1 MAVFR
6 QIAVTLLLIAAAG
19 CAWLYLSP
27 APGRF
32 LLADDRFPSALRPL
46 VSALSSADD
55 EPKVGATQTRPGAG
69 RQAPLVAVAEVQPL
83 VTRDRL
89 RAIGSGEALRTV
101 AVRPDVTGIIKSLSF
116 RSGDAVEAGAVLAE
130 LQDDAE
136 RIAVDRARIAVATAE
151 DQLRRYETLST
162 TGASI
167 TSVQLEE
174 VRRARDAA
182 ALDLQA
188 AEVALAK
195 RSIRAPIG
203 GHVGL
208 LNLEVG
214 ALVDGSTLIATVDDR
229 SKLRILFDAPEAFAS
244 QLAVGHPVSAV
255 PATRSGD
262 TYQGVI
268 TALDSRLDQASRT
281 LRAEA
286 TIDNEGD
293 RLRPGLSFSIE
304 IGFEGQ
310 SYLAV
315 NPLAVQ
321 WERTGP
327 FVWVV
332 ANEKT
337 TKAPIAIIERNV
349 DTVLV
354 ASDTLKA
361 GDMVVT
367 EGVQLLREGGT
378 VRIRPTT
385 GIDTLPSNQ
394 DPPTAETP
402 APGRQAD
409 AGAAIAAP
417 GGASAR

>member
-1 MAVFR
+1 MAVLR
-6 QIAVTLLLIAAAG
+6 QIVVTLVLVAAAG

-32 LLADDRFPSALRPL
+32 LLADDRLPEALRPL
-46 VSALSSADD
+46 VSALTPADD
-55 EPKVGATQTRPGAG
+55 EPKVGATQGGRAG
-69 RQAPLVAVAEVQPL
+69 RQAPLVAVAKTEPMI
-83 VTRDRL
+83 TRDRL

-101 AVRPDVTGIIKSLSF
+101 AVRPDASGIIKSLPL
-116 RSGDAVEAGAVLAE
+116 RSGDAVEAGATLAE

-136 RIAVDRARIAVATAE
+136 RIAVDRARIALATAE
-151 DQLRRYETLST
+151 DQLARYETLST

-188 AEVALAK
+188 AEVALDK
-195 RSIRAPIG
+195 RRITAPIAG
-203 GHVGL
+203 YVGL
-208 LNLEVG
+208 VELDIG
-214 ALVDGSTLIATVDDR
+214 ALVDSSTLIATVDDR
-229 SKLRILFDAPEAFAS
+229 SKLRIVFDVPEAFVS
-244 QLAVGHPVSAV
+244 QLAIGHPISAV

-262 TYQGVI
+262 AYQGII
-268 TALDSRLDQASRT
+268 TALDSRLDPASRT

-286 TIDNEGD
+286 TIDNEDD
-293 RLRPGLSFSIE
+293 RLRPGLSFSVE

-315 NPLAVQ
+315 DPLAVQ

-332 ANEKT
+332 ENEKT
-337 TKAPIAIIERNV
+337 RKAPIAIIERNV
-349 DTVLV
+349 DAVLV

-361 GDMVVT
+361 GDTVVT

-378 VRIRPTT
+378 VRVRETT
-385 GIDTLPSNQ
+385 GTDAVPS
-394 DPPTAETP
+394 DGSPPTAETSQ
-402 APGRQAD
+402 PGRRAEAGTLLVPA
-409 AGAAIAAP
+409 AGAAT
-417 GGASAR
+417 R